1 MADLGSQLL
10 GVRTPRK
17 SPNSGLSSRRSN
29 VSLRQ
34 STSLAQDLGGGGE
47 NDGGQRFTLAHELA
61 AALMPDPSSSSRML
75 ADEFGIELDD
85 DEGEQEE
92 DVAPDTT
99 ADTIQPIEEDPSFA
113 VPAARRERSP
123 PKASAASSRRLSSV
137 ADDRP
142 DSRTFK
148 RNSPSPVFEQDPFLV
163 LNQSLKSTD
172 LFITQLKNMDGGDT
186 TAQASSTMR
195 AQDQLLET
203 LAADIIR
210 KIDETAR
217 EREEQ
222 VRELLGYERE
232 FRKISEE
239 IGGNDLLGDLEELDY
254 IEGLVDETYN
264 TNEQGPGDEEQLS
277 VPMGGRPLSTA
288 WEDEPDPHN
297 LNALMEEDEEEE
309 ENEYGFDEPTTPAK
323 DAQFLP
329 PSPPSTG
336 PSTPSSTL
344 PHLAYMRTITQSL
357 VSSLGAISE
366 QAQINAVATTEA
378 SRKIRA
384 LKNKLGEWRS
394 EFDGAERSR
403 RRIEKWEVGIWDDG
417 TEMEVPSG
425 PLSPT
430 IGSPDAS
437 LPPGKPIDVRKIVEE
452 ELLAFSKVLQE
463 VDAKTKAIMGTA

>member
-10 GVRTPRK
+10 GVKTPRK
-17 SPNSGLSSRRSN
+17 SPSGLSSRRSN

-34 STSLAQDLGGGGE
+34 SGSLAQDLGGAE
-47 NDGGQRFTLAHELA
+47 NDAGQRFTLAHELA
-61 AALMPDPSSSSRML
+61 AALMPDPGSSSRML
-75 ADEFGIELDD
+75 ADEFGIELED
-85 DEGEQEE
+85 DEERQEDDPE
-92 DVAPDTT
+92 TMDT
-99 ADTIQPIEEDPSFA
+99 TIQPIEDPSFS
-113 VPAARRERSP
+113 VPADFARAERSP
-123 PKASAASSRRLSSV
+123 PKASASSSRRLSAV

-142 DSRTFK
+142 DPRTFK

-172 LFITQLKNMDGGDT
+172 LFIAQLKKLDGE
-186 TAQASSTMR
+186 QSSTR
-195 AQDQLLET
+195 AHEQSLEQLAT
-203 LAADIIR
+203 DIIR

-239 IGGNDLLGDLEELDY
+239 IGGNDLLGDLEELVQID
-254 IEGLVDETYN
+254 GLLDEAVATKDPAL
-264 TNEQGPGDEEQLS
+264 GEEYLS
-277 VPMGGRPLSTA
+277 AAPGGRPLSAA
-288 WEDEPDPHN
+288 WEDAPDPHN
-297 LNALMEEDEEEE
+297 LEDLMEEEE
-309 ENEYGFDEPTTPAK
+309 EEEEHEYGFEEPTTPAK
-323 DAQFLP
+323 DVQFLP

-336 PSTPSSTL
+336 PPTPSSTL

-357 VSSLGAISE
+357 VSSLGVISE
-366 QAQINAVATTEA
+366 QTQINAAATTEA
-378 SRKIRA
+378 TRKIRA

-417 TEMEVPSG
+417 TEPDDLSG
-425 PLSPT
+425 ALSPT
-430 IGSPDAS
+430 IGSPETS
-437 LPPGKPIDVRKIVEE
+437 LPPGKRIDVRKIVEE

-463 VDAKTKAIMGTA
+463 VDVKTKAIMGTA